1 MSSFSTL
8 PTTPHAAVGVGVFPE
23 AEADVATTMAATMLI
38 YVDNIII
45 TGSCKQVV
53 STLMQKLRDSF
64 AVKDL
69 EKLSFL
75 LSVDR

>member
-1 MSSFSTL
+1 
-8 PTTPHAAVGVGVFPE
+8 VGVGVSLE
-23 AEADVATTMAATMLI
+23 AEADVAVAMAATMLI
-38 YVDNIII
+38 YFDDIII
-45 TGSCKQVV
+45 TGSCKQAV
-53 STLMQKLRDSF
+53 STLMQKLQDSF